1 MKHPR
6 LLLAAAALAAGL
18 GFPASAQ
25 TPATR
30 PSPRPPETPLTS
42 LPYTP
47 GLDVSAMDKSADPC
61 VDFYQFACGGWIRNN
76 PIPPDESR
84 WSVYGKLA
92 WENQRFLWGIL
103 DGLTK
108 ITSGRSLT
116 QQKIGDYFA
125 ACMDEA
131 AVEKSS
137 GRPLKPYL
145 DRIFGMKTK
154 RDLPAV
160 LAGLHLA
167 TGGSGF
173 FFIFGSNQDFADSTS
188 VIAFAGAGGLGLPD
202 RDFYTKDDDKSKE
215 IRARYMAHVGRMFEL
230 LGDSPD
236 AAKREAATVMEIETA
251 LATASLTR
259 TQRRDPYQLFHKM
272 DAGGLKA
279 LTPEFDWDVYLQTAG
294 LSRLNT
300 FNVTEPEF
308 FKELDRQWRSLG
320 LADIKTYL
328 RWHVAHAT
336 APFLS
341 SAFVNEDFDFFG
353 RTLYGAPELRPRWK
367 RCVTLVDAQLG
378 EALGREFVSRAFS
391 PGLKRKALHMTKQ
404 IEQAMEDDLIGL
416 EWMSAATRQKAL
428 EKLHA
433 IVNKIGYPDK
443 WRDYG
448 PVEVRR
454 DDFVGNVARANLFES
469 RRRLAKIGKPLD
481 RGEWSMTPPTVNAYY
496 NPQMNDINFAAGVLQ
511 PPLYDPKMDD
521 APNYGNTGGT
531 IGHELTHGF
540 DDEGRQ
546 FDAQGNLKDWWT
558 EKDAREF
565 NDRAQCIVDQYAQ
578 YTIVDDIKINSKLTE
593 GEDIADLGGLVLAWT
608 AWKAETAGAKPDSRD
623 GLTPEQRF
631 FVGYAQWACESH
643 RPEDLRARALTDAHS
658 PGKYR
663 VNGLV
668 VNMPEFERA
677 FSCKAGQPMVR
688 ENRCRIW

>member
-1 MKHPR
+1 MSARTHL
-6 LLLAAAALAAGL
+6 LLLALLGAASPAL
-18 GFPASAQ
+18 PA
-25 TPATR
+25 
-30 PSPRPPETPLTS
+30 ETPLAS

-47 GLDVSAMDKSADPC
+47 GLDVSAMDRSAEPC
-61 VDFYQFACGGWIRNN
+61 VDFYRFACGGWMRNN

-92 WENQRFLWGIL
+92 RENQRFLWGIL
-103 DGLTK
+103 EDLAK
-108 ITSGRSLT
+108 RSAGRSAT

-137 GRPLKPYL
+137 ARPLKPHL
-145 DRIFGMKTK
+145 EQIFAMKSK

-160 LAGLHLA
+160 LARLHLV
-167 TGGSGF
+167 TGSSGPYF
-173 FFIFGSNQDFADSTS
+173 VFSSNQDFADSTS

-202 RDFYTKDDDKSKE
+202 RDFYTKDDDKSRE
-215 IRARYMAHVGRMFEL
+215 LRTRYAAHVARTFEL
-230 LGDSPD
+230 LGDRPG
-236 AAKREAATVMEIETA
+236 AAGREAAQVMEIETK
-251 LATASLTR
+251 LARASLTR

-272 DAGGLKA
+272 DARGLKA
-279 LTPEFDWDVYLQTAG
+279 LTPGFDWDLYLKTAG
-294 LSRLNT
+294 LPGLNA

-308 FKELDRQWRSLG
+308 FRELDRQWRSIA

-328 RWHVAHAT
+328 RWHAAHAS

-353 RTLYGAPELRPRWK
+353 KTLYGVPELKPRWK
-367 RCVTLVDAQLG
+367 RCVALVDAQLG
-378 EALGREFVSRAFS
+378 EALGQEFVSRAFS
-391 PGLKRKALHMTKQ
+391 PELKQKTLHMTKQ
-404 IEQAMEDDLIGL
+404 IEQAMEDDLNRI
-416 EWMSAATRQKAL
+416 EWMSAATQQKAL

-448 PVEVRR
+448 PVDVRR
-454 DDFVGNVARANLFES
+454 DDFAGNVARANLFES

-481 RGEWSMTPPTVNAYY
+481 RGEWSMTPPTVNASYDL
-496 NPQMNDINFAAGVLQ
+496 QMNDINFAAGVLQ

-558 EKDAREF
+558 EKDAKEF

-578 YTIVDDIKINSKLTE
+578 YTIVDDIRINSRLTE
-593 GEDIADLGGLVLAWT
+593 GEDIADLGGLVLAWL
-608 AWKAETAGAKPDSRD
+608 AWKAETAGTEPESRD
-623 GLTPEQRF
+623 GFTPEQRF
-631 FVGYAQWACESH
+631 FVGYAQWACESN
-643 RPEDLRARALTDAHS
+643 RPEDLRVRALTDAHS

-688 ENRCRIW
+688 KNRCRVW

>member
-1 MKHPR
+1 M
-6 LLLAAAALAAGL
+6 
-18 GFPASAQ
+18 
-25 TPATR
+25 
-30 PSPRPPETPLTS
+30 
-42 LPYTP
+42 
-47 GLDVSAMDKSADPC
+47 
-61 VDFYQFACGGWIRNN
+61 RNN

-92 WENQRFLWGIL
+92 RENQRFLWGIL
-103 DGLTK
+103 EDLAK
-108 ITSGRSLT
+108 RSAGRSAT

-137 GRPLKPYL
+137 ARPLKPHL
-145 DRIFGMKTK
+145 EQIFAMKSK

-160 LAGLHLA
+160 LARLHLV
-167 TGGSGF
+167 TGSSGPYF
-173 FFIFGSNQDFADSTS
+173 VFSSNQDFADSTS

-202 RDFYTKDDDKSKE
+202 RDFYTKDDDKSRE
-215 IRARYMAHVGRMFEL
+215 LRTRYAAHVARTFEL
-230 LGDSPD
+230 LGDRPG
-236 AAKREAATVMEIETA
+236 AAGREAAQVMEIETK
-251 LATASLTR
+251 LARASLTR

-272 DAGGLKA
+272 DARGLKA
-279 LTPEFDWDVYLQTAG
+279 LTPGFDWDLYLKTAG
-294 LSRLNT
+294 LPGLNA

-308 FKELDRQWRSLG
+308 FRELDRQWRSIA

-328 RWHVAHAT
+328 RWHAAHAS

-353 RTLYGAPELRPRWK
+353 KTLYGVPELKPRWK
-367 RCVTLVDAQLG
+367 RCVALVDAQLG
-378 EALGREFVSRAFS
+378 EALGQEFVSRAFS
-391 PGLKRKALHMTKQ
+391 PELKQKTLHMTKQ
-404 IEQAMEDDLIGL
+404 IEQAMEDDLNRI
-416 EWMSAATRQKAL
+416 EWMSAATQQKAL

-448 PVEVRR
+448 PVDVRR
-454 DDFVGNVARANLFES
+454 DDFAGNVARANLFES

-481 RGEWSMTPPTVNAYY
+481 RGEWSMTPPTVNASYDL
-496 NPQMNDINFAAGVLQ
+496 QMNDINFAAGVLQ

-558 EKDAREF
+558 EKDAKEF

-578 YTIVDDIKINSKLTE
+578 YTIVDDIRINSRLTE
-593 GEDIADLGGLVLAWT
+593 GEDIADLGGLVLAWL
-608 AWKAETAGAKPDSRD
+608 AWKAETAGTEPESRD
-623 GLTPEQRF
+623 GFTPEQRF
-631 FVGYAQWACESH
+631 FVGYAQWACEHH

-677 FSCKAGQPMVR
+677 FSCKAGAPMVR
-688 ENRCRIW
+688 ENRCRVW

>member
-1 MKHPR
+1 MSARTHL
-6 LLLAAAALAAGL
+6 LLLALLGAASPAL
-18 GFPASAQ
+18 PA
-25 TPATR
+25 
-30 PSPRPPETPLTS
+30 ETPLAS

-47 GLDVSAMDKSADPC
+47 GLDVSAMDRSAEPC
-61 VDFYQFACGGWIRNN
+61 VDFYRFACGGWMRNN

-92 WENQRFLWGIL
+92 RENQRFLWGIL
-103 DGLTK
+103 EDLAK
-108 ITSGRSLT
+108 RSAGRSAT

-137 GRPLKPYL
+137 ARPLKPHL
-145 DRIFGMKTK
+145 EQIFAMKSK

-160 LAGLHLA
+160 LARLHLV
-167 TGGSGF
+167 TGSSGPYF
-173 FFIFGSNQDFADSTS
+173 VFSSNQDFADSTS

-202 RDFYTKDDDKSKE
+202 RDFYTKDDDKSRE
-215 IRARYMAHVGRMFEL
+215 LRTRYAAHVARTFEL
-230 LGDSPD
+230 LGDRPG
-236 AAKREAATVMEIETA
+236 AAGREAAQVMEIETK
-251 LATASLTR
+251 LARASLTR

-272 DAGGLKA
+272 DARGLKA
-279 LTPEFDWDVYLQTAG
+279 LTPGFDWDLYLKTAG
-294 LSRLNT
+294 LPGLNA

-308 FKELDRQWRSLG
+308 FRELDRQWRSIA

-328 RWHVAHAT
+328 RWHAAHAS

-353 RTLYGAPELRPRWK
+353 KTLYGVPELKPRWK
-367 RCVTLVDAQLG
+367 RCVALVDAQLG
-378 EALGREFVSRAFS
+378 EALGQEFVSRAFS
-391 PGLKRKALHMTKQ
+391 PELKQKTLHMTKQ
-404 IEQAMEDDLIGL
+404 IEQAMEDDLNRI
-416 EWMSAATRQKAL
+416 EWMSAATQQKAL

-448 PVEVRR
+448 PVDVRR
-454 DDFVGNVARANLFES
+454 DDFAGNVARANLFES

-481 RGEWSMTPPTVNAYY
+481 RGEWSMTPPTVNASYDL
-496 NPQMNDINFAAGVLQ
+496 QMNDINFAAGVLQ

-558 EKDAREF
+558 EKDAKEF

-578 YTIVDDIKINSKLTE
+578 YTIVDDIRINSRLTE
-593 GEDIADLGGLVLAWT
+593 GEDIADLGGLVLAWL
-608 AWKAETAGAKPDSRD
+608 AWKAETAGTEPESRD
-623 GLTPEQRF
+623 GFTPEQRF
-631 FVGYAQWACESH
+631 FVGYAQWACESN
-643 RPEDLRARALTDAHS
+643 RPEDLRVRALTDAHS

-677 FSCKAGQPMVR
+677 FSCKAGAPMVR
-688 ENRCRIW
+688 KNRCRVW

>member
-1 MKHPR
+1 M
-6 LLLAAAALAAGL
+6 LLGAVCP
-18 GFPASAQ
+18 GFLSAQ
-25 TPATR
+25 TPTHPA
-30 PSPRPPETPLTS
+30 EAPLTS

-61 VDFYQFACGGWIRNN
+61 VDFYRFACGGWIENN

-92 WENQRFLWGIL
+92 RDNQRFLWGIL
-103 DGLTK
+103 DALAKSTA
-108 ITSGRSLT
+108 GRSAAP
-116 QQKIGDYFA
+116 QKIGDYFA

-131 AVEKSS
+131 AVEKSG
-137 GRPLKPYL
+137 GRPLKPTL
-145 DRIFGMKTK
+145 DRIFRMNSK

-167 TGGSGF
+167 TGSSGLF
-173 FFIFGSNQDFADSTS
+173 FGFDSNQDYADATR
-188 VIAFAGAGGLGLPD
+188 VIAFAGSGGLGLPD

-215 IRARYMAHVGRMFEL
+215 LRARYAAHVARMFEL
-230 LGDSPD
+230 LGDPPD
-236 AAKREAATVMEIETA
+236 AARGEAAKVMEIETA
-251 LATASLTR
+251 LAKASLTR
-259 TQRRDPYQLFHKM
+259 TQRRDPYKLFHKM
-272 DAGGLKA
+272 DARGLKA
-279 LTPEFDWDVYLQTAG
+279 LTPGFDWDVYLEAAG
-294 LSRLNT
+294 LSGLNT
-300 FNVTEPEF
+300 LNVTEPEF
-308 FKELDRQWRSLG
+308 FKELDRQLRERV

-328 RWHVAHAT
+328 RWHLAHAS

-353 RTLYGAPELRPRWK
+353 RTLYGVPELRPRWK
-367 RCVTLVDAQLG
+367 RCVALVDAQLG
-378 EALGREFVSRAFS
+378 EALGEEYVSRAVS
-391 PGLKRKALHMTKQ
+391 PELKRKTLHMTKQ
-404 IEQAMEDDLIGL
+404 IEQAMHDDLVRL
-416 EWMSAATRQKAL
+416 EWMSAATREKAL
-428 EKLHA
+428 EKLRA

-448 PVEVRR
+448 SLEVRR
-454 DDFVGNVARANLFES
+454 NGFFGNVARAKLFES

-496 NPQMNDINFAAGVLQ
+496 NPHMNDINFAAGVLQ

-565 NDRAQCIVDQYAQ
+565 TDRAQCIVDQYAQ
-578 YTIVDDIKINSKLTE
+578 YTIVDDIRINSRLTE
-593 GEDIADLGGLVLAWT
+593 GEDIADLGGLVLAWL
-608 AWKAETAGAKPDSRD
+608 AWKAETAGARPESRD
-623 GLTPEQRF
+623 GFTPEQRF
-631 FVGYAQWACESH
+631 FVGYAQWACEHH

-677 FSCKAGQPMVR
+677 FSCRAGQPMVR
-688 ENRCRIW
+688 ENRCRVW

>member
-1 MKHPR
+1 MDR
-6 LLLAAAALAAGL
+6 
-18 GFPASAQ
+18 SA
-25 TPATR
+25 
-30 PSPRPPETPLTS
+30 E
-42 LPYTP
+42 
-47 GLDVSAMDKSADPC
+47 PC
-61 VDFYQFACGGWIRNN
+61 VDFYRFACGGWMRNN

-92 WENQRFLWGIL
+92 RENQRFLWGIL
-103 DGLTK
+103 EDLAK
-108 ITSGRSLT
+108 RSAGRSAT

-137 GRPLKPYL
+137 ARPLKPHL
-145 DRIFGMKTK
+145 EQIFAMKSK

-160 LAGLHLA
+160 LARLHLV
-167 TGGSGF
+167 TGSSGPYF
-173 FFIFGSNQDFADSTS
+173 VFSSNQDFADSTS

-202 RDFYTKDDDKSKE
+202 RDFYTKDDDKSRE
-215 IRARYMAHVGRMFEL
+215 LRTRYAAHVARTFEL
-230 LGDSPD
+230 LGDRPG
-236 AAKREAATVMEIETA
+236 AAGREAAKVMEIETK
-251 LATASLTR
+251 LARASLTR

-272 DAGGLKA
+272 DARGLKA
-279 LTPEFDWDVYLQTAG
+279 LTPGFDWDLYLKTAG
-294 LSRLNT
+294 LPGLNA

-308 FKELDRQWRSLG
+308 FRELDRQWRSIA

-328 RWHVAHAT
+328 RWHAAHAS

-353 RTLYGAPELRPRWK
+353 KTLYGVPELKPRWK
-367 RCVTLVDAQLG
+367 RCVALVDAQLG
-378 EALGREFVSRAFS
+378 EALGQEFVSRAFS
-391 PGLKRKALHMTKQ
+391 PELKQKTLHMTKQ
-404 IEQAMEDDLIGL
+404 IEQAMEDDLNRI
-416 EWMSAATRQKAL
+416 EWMSAATQQKAL

-448 PVEVRR
+448 PVDVRR
-454 DDFVGNVARANLFES
+454 DDFAGNVARANLFES

-481 RGEWSMTPPTVNAYY
+481 RGEWSMTPPTVNASYDL
-496 NPQMNDINFAAGVLQ
+496 QMNDINFAAGVLQ

-558 EKDAREF
+558 EKDAKEF

-578 YTIVDDIKINSKLTE
+578 YTIVDDIRINSRLTE
-593 GEDIADLGGLVLAWT
+593 GEDIADLGGLVLAWL
-608 AWKAETAGAKPDSRD
+608 AWKAETAGTEPESRD
-623 GLTPEQRF
+623 GFTPEQRF
-631 FVGYAQWACESH
+631 FVGYAQWACESN

-677 FSCKAGQPMVR
+677 FSCKAGAPMVR
-688 ENRCRIW
+688 ENRCRVW